1 MKAIDFSCNLLKT
14 LGESKL
20 SNAEA
25 RLLFCVA
32 AGLHYKSE
40 IESYLQPYSSGAC
53 FTTLNRLVEQG
64 LVNSIGSEEPVYTLS
79 AKGRELVAHL
89 LRFLPHHPNT

>member
-25 RLLFCVA
+25 RMLFSVA

-40 IESYLQPYSSGAC
+40 IESYLRPNSSGAC
-53 FTTLNRLVEQG
+53 FTTLKRLVEDG
-64 LVNSIGSEEPVYTLS
+64 LVSCIGDKDPIYTLS
-79 AKGRELVAHL
+79 AKGRVLVAHL
-89 LRFLPHHPNT
+89 LRFLPLHQQP